1 MDLDEVAQLPRGRH
15 RLSRNDVIA
24 SQRER
29 MLVAMA
35 VAVAERGYV
44 RTSVADVI
52 RRARVSRETFYEQFE
67 DKEACFMAA
76 FESAA
81 ELTLRA
87 MSDAVRDITGEP
99 ATRFGAAL
107 AAYLQTLAYEPAL
120 ARTFLIEI
128 YAAGPHALA
137 RRAESQSRFVDLTAN
152 LFGARSAQDRFAC
165 EALVAAISSL
175 VATRLGTG
183 STEELPALRAPLMAL
198 VRRMLPAKRENE
210 TSLTRPSR
218 RKRRRAKARE
228 PAT

>member
-87 MSDAVRDITGEP
+87 MSDALWRRSCRLPPNIGIRACSRADLPHRDLRRWAACSRPARGIAVSIRRPDGEP
-99 ATRFGAAL
+99 IRCTLRAGSVCVRGAGGCD
-107 AAYLQTLAYEPAL
+107 QL
-120 ARTFLIEI
+120 ARCDPTGHRQHRGI
-128 YAAGPHALA
+128 ARPARSSHGTRAPHASREA
-137 RRAESQSRFVDLTAN
+137 RKRDFVDAP
-152 LFGARSAQDRFAC
+152 F
-165 EALVAAISSL
+165 SS
-175 VATRLGTG
+175 
-183 STEELPALRAPLMAL
+183 
-198 VRRMLPAKRENE
+198 K
-210 TSLTRPSR
+210 TSSR
-218 RKRRRAKARE
+218 
-228 PAT
+228 